1 MSVATLKAA
10 ALAIFTGP
18 ASWCKGANAR
28 DSNGLPC
35 PILSP
40 DAVAWDLYGA
50 IYKAARA
57 GGNTNYT
64 FLHELLSDLA
74 DGITFKSR
82 DLEAWND
89 DSSTVYS
96 SITSIL
102 S

>member
-10 ALAIFTGP
+10 ALAIFTG
-18 ASWCKGANAR
+18 SSVWCQGANAR
-28 DSNGLPC
+28 AANGDPC

-64 FLHELLSDLA
+64 DLHGLMADLSDGLV
-74 DGITFKSR
+74 FKSR

-89 DSSTVYS
+89 DPSTTYS